1 MEKENNYL
9 NYILQIRNE
18 LQQSLIS
25 YNYTPINYIEL
36 RAQLDLLNSIYSY
49 FSSEEFK
56 ENID

>member
-1 MEKENNYL
+1 MEKENKYL
-9 NYILQIRNE
+9 NYVLQIRNE
-18 LQQSLIS
+18 LQQNLIS